1 MADFKK
7 RSEYHG
13 ISGKKQGD
21 PLTKPGLIGA
31 FCRAYTIEDAIETF
45 LSDEYTACAVEGRY
59 TYAKGSTSAG
69 LVVYDDKF
77 VYSHHSTDPAG
88 GKLCNAFD
96 LVRLHK
102 FGALD
107 ADASESTPPNKLP
120 SYVAMV
126 KLAGEDEATR
136 RIISAE
142 QAEDIKKSFKESGFS
157 ADDADMDWMA
167 ELTRGSGKN
176 APILP
181 VAGNFIAILEN
192 DPQLKN
198 AWALTFLATEQ

>member
-1 MADFKK
+1 M
-7 RSEYHG
+7 R
-13 ISGKKQGD
+13 Q
-21 PLTKPGLIGA
+21 
-31 FCRAYTIEDAIETF
+31 
-45 LSDEYTACAVEGRY
+45 
-59 TYAKGSTSAG
+59 KGGTRTRKAAQSAG

-77 VYSHHSTDPAG
+77 AYSHHSTDPAG

-102 FGALD
+102 FGVLD
-107 ADASESTPPNKLP
+107 ADAAEGTPVVKMP
-120 SYVAMV
+120 SYTAMV

-142 QAEDIKKSFKESGFS
+142 QAEDIKKSFKESGFN
-157 ADDADMDWMA
+157 AADADMDWMS

-192 DPQLKN
+192 DPQLRG
-198 AWALTFLATEQ
+198 TFGLDLFSRRLIVKRICRGGKRYRQHLAGYR